1 MDLRTKDVAAVG
13 RRVAA
18 HQDAALERLVRPSTT
33 DRLEAIYRKEAAL
46 SLSARAAP
54 RSRRLGVALAAACV
68 AASVLWFVL
77 LRPGDPLTYRVAGA
91 PGAVGRWVAA
101 DASQV
106 GLDFSDGSRVDLAP
120 GTRARVTEVGPRG
133 ASVLLERGSLRVRV
147 VHRDD
152 TRWVVAG
159 GPFEVHVIG
168 TEFDI
173 TWNTEAEELTVS
185 MITGRVRI
193 LGPCVDPSGRALAA
207 PEATRVA
214 CAAPRSA
221 APRASSPAPDPEATP
236 SAQPPALLPGASAAA
251 SAPTPAPAPA
261 PAPAPPSLGAPR
273 PRAGEPLAEAPA
285 ERWRA
290 HLAAGKLG
298 EALAD
303 VELLGIDAVLGRAGG
318 AELVDLGSAARLSR
332 KPDVAARFYEAARQ
346 RFAGSD
352 AAAAAAY
359 HLGRM
364 AFDGRG
370 AWAEAERWFA
380 VYLAERP
387 RGALAPEALGRSIE
401 CARNLKLRA
410 RARELAARYL
420 AAYPNGAHAGLAA
433 TLADGAD

>member
-147 VHRDD
+147 AHRDD

-173 TWNTEAEELTVS
+173 TWNTDAEELTVS
-185 MITGRVRI
+185 MITGRVRV

-207 PEATRVA
+207 PEAARLS
-214 CAAPRSA
+214 CAAPRPA
-221 APRASSPAPDPEATP
+221 APRASSPAPAPEAVP
-236 SAQPPALLPGASAAA
+236 SAQPPALLPSASAAA
-251 SAPTPAPAPA
+251 SAPA
-261 PAPAPPSLGAPR
+261 PAPAPPSPGAPQ
-273 PRAGEPLAEAPA
+273 PRAGEPLAGAPA

-303 VELLGIDAVLGRAGG
+303 VELLGIDTVLGRAGG

-332 KPDVAARFYEAARQ
+332 KPDVAARFYEAARL

-401 CARNLKLRA
+401 CARNLQLRA

-433 TLADGAD
+433 TLAHGAD

>member
-18 HQDAALERLVRPSTT
+18 HQDAALERLVRPSTA

-46 SLSARAAP
+46 SLRARAAP

-77 LRPGDPLTYRVAGA
+77 LRPGDPLTYRVAEA

-173 TWNTEAEELTVS
+173 TWNTEAEELTVA

-207 PEATRVA
+207 PEATRLS
-214 CAAPRSA
+214 CAAPRSV

-236 SAQPPALLPGASAAA
+236 AAQPPALLPGASAAA
-251 SAPTPAPAPA
+251 SAPASAPAPA

-273 PRAGEPLAEAPA
+273 PRAGEPLAEAPV

-303 VELLGIDAVLGRAGG
+303 VELLGIDTVLGRAGG

-401 CARNLKLRA
+401 CARNLQLRA

>member
-1 MDLRTKDVAAVG
+1 MDVRTKDIAALG

-18 HQDAALERLVRPSTT
+18 HQDAALERLARPRAA
-33 DRLEAIYRKEAAL
+33 DRLQAIYRKEAAL
-46 SLSARAAP
+46 SLRERAAP
-54 RSRRLGVALAAACV
+54 SPRRLGFALAAACV
-68 AASVLWFVL
+68 AAFALVVFALS
-77 LRPGDPLTYRVAGA
+77 RPSDPLTYRVDGS

-101 DASQV
+101 DASRV

-120 GTRARVTEVGPRG
+120 GTRARVTEVGPLG
-133 ASVLLERGSLRVRV
+133 AAVLLERGSLHVRV

-168 TEFDI
+168 TEFDV
-173 TWNTEAEELTVS
+173 TWDTEAEELAVS
-185 MITGRVRI
+185 MSAGRVRV
-193 LGPCVDPSGRALAA
+193 LGSCVEPPGRAVAA
-207 PEATRVA
+207 PESIRLT
-214 CAAPRSA
+214 CAAPRAA
-221 APRASSPAPDPEATP
+221 APPPAPDPEASP
-236 SAQPPALLPGASAAA
+236 PADPPALLASASAAA
-251 SAPTPAPAPA
+251 LAPA
-261 PAPAPPSLGAPR
+261 APPSPPAR
-273 PRAGEPLAEAPA
+273 AEAPSSA
-285 ERWRA
+285 APAGGWRA
-290 HLAAGKLG
+290 HIAAGKLA

-303 VELLGIDAVLGRAGG
+303 VELLGIDVVLERAAG
-318 AELVDLGSAARLSR
+318 AELVELGSAARLAR
-332 KPDVAARFYEAARQ
+332 KLDVAARFYQTARA

-352 AAAAAAY
+352 AAAVAAY

-387 RGALAPEALGRSIE
+387 RGALAPEALGRSLE
-401 CARNLKLRA
+401 CARNLKLHA

-433 TLADGAD
+433 TLAGGAD

>member
-1 MDLRTKDVAAVG
+1 MDVRTKDIAALG

-18 HQDAALERLVRPSTT
+18 HQDAALERLARPSTT
-33 DRLEAIYRKEAAL
+33 DRLQAIYRKEAAL
-46 SLSARAAP
+46 SLRARAAP
-54 RSRRLGVALAAACV
+54 FPRRLGFALAAACV
-68 AASVLWFVL
+68 AACALVVGLS
-77 LRPGDPLTYRVAGA
+77 RPDDPLTYRVDGS

-120 GTRARVTEVGPRG
+120 GTRARVTEVGPLG
-133 ASVLLERGSLRVRV
+133 AGVLLERGSLHVRV

-152 TRWVVAG
+152 TRWVVVG

-168 TEFDI
+168 TEFDV
-173 TWNTEAEELTVS
+173 TWDTEAEELAVS
-185 MITGRVRI
+185 MSAGRVRV
-193 LGPCVDPSGRALAA
+193 LGPCVEPPGRAVAA
-207 PEATRVA
+207 PESIRLT
-214 CAAPRSA
+214 CAAPRAA
-221 APRASSPAPDPEATP
+221 APQAPPPAPDPNASSPADA
-236 SAQPPALLPGASAAA
+236 PALPSSASAAA
-251 SAPTPAPAPA
+251 PAPA
-261 PAPAPPSLGAPR
+261 APPS
-273 PRAGEPLAEAPA
+273 PRARAEAPSA
-285 ERWRA
+285 AAPSWGWRA
-290 HLAAGKLG
+290 HLAAGRLA

-303 VELLGIDAVLGRAGG
+303 VELLGIDTVLERAGG

-332 KPDVAARFYEAARQ
+332 KPDVAARFYETARA

-352 AAAAAAY
+352 AAAVAAY

-370 AWAEAERWFA
+370 ASAEAERWFA

-401 CARNLKLRA
+401 CARNLKLHA

-420 AAYPNGAHAGLAA
+420 AAYPNGAHAGLATA
-433 TLADGAD
+433 LAGGAD

>member
-1 MDLRTKDVAAVG
+1 MDVRTKDVAALG

-18 HQDAALERLVRPSTT
+18 HQDAALERLARPPAA
-33 DRLEAIYRKEAAL
+33 DRLQAIYRKEAAL
-46 SLSARAAP
+46 SLGGRAAP
-54 RSRRLGVALAAACV
+54 SRRRLGIALGAACAAALALVFALA
-68 AASVLWFVL
+68 LPG
-77 LRPGDPLTYRVAGA
+77 PGDPLTYRVEGS

-120 GTRARVTEVGPRG
+120 GTRARVTEVGPLG
-133 ASVLLERGSLRVRV
+133 AGVLLERGSLHVRV
-147 VHRDD
+147 VHRGD

-168 TEFDI
+168 TEFDV
-173 TWNTEAEELTVS
+173 TWDTEAEELAVS
-185 MITGRVRI
+185 MIAGRVRV
-193 LGPCVDPSGRALAA
+193 LGPCVEPPGRAVAA
-207 PEATRVA
+207 PESLRLT

-221 APRASSPAPDPEATP
+221 APQAPPPAVAPEPPPPAVAPEAIPPAP
-236 SAQPPALLPGASAAA
+236 PPALLPGASAAA
-251 SAPTPAPAPA
+251 
-261 PAPAPPSLGAPR
+261 PAPPPSPPARAGAP
-273 PRAGEPLAEAPA
+273 PPEAPSGS
-285 ERWRA
+285 WRA

-303 VELLGIDAVLGRAGG
+303 VERLGIDTVLGGASG
-318 AELVDLGSAARLSR
+318 AELVDLGSAARLGR
-332 KPDVAARFYEAARQ
+332 KPDLAARLYEAARR

-352 AAAAAAY
+352 AAAVAAY

-387 RGALAPEALGRSIE
+387 RGALAPEALGRSLE
-401 CARNLKLRA
+401 CARNQELHA

-433 TLADGAD
+433 ELAGGAD

>member
-1 MDLRTKDVAAVG
+1 MDVRTKDVAAVG

-33 DRLEAIYRKEAAL
+33 DRLQAIYRKEAAL
-46 SLSARAAP
+46 SLRAGAAP
-54 RSRRLGVALAAACV
+54 LSRRLGVALAAACV

-77 LRPGDPLTYRVAGA
+77 FRPGDPLTYRVAGA
-91 PGAVGRWVAA
+91 PGAIGRWVAA

-106 GLDFSDGSRVDLAP
+106 QLDFSDGSRVDLAP

-133 ASVLLERGSLRVRV
+133 ASVLLERGSLHVRV

-185 MITGRVRI
+185 MITGLVRI
-193 LGPCVDPSGRALAA
+193 LGPCVDPSGRAVAA
-207 PEATRVA
+207 PDATRLT
-214 CAAPRSA
+214 CAAPRSV
-221 APRASSPAPDPEATP
+221 APQVSSPATEPEAIP
-236 SAQPPALLPGASAAA
+236 SAQPPALLPSSSAAA
-251 SAPTPAPAPA
+251 SAPAPAPA
-261 PAPAPPSLGAPR
+261 IPSLGSPQ
-273 PRAGEPLAEAPA
+273 PRAGAPLADSPS

-290 HLAAGKLG
+290 LLAAGKLG

-303 VELLGIDAVLGRAGG
+303 VELLGIDTVLGRAGG

-332 KPDVAARFYEAARQ
+332 KPSVAARFYEAARQ

-401 CARNLKLRA
+401 CARNLQLSA

-433 TLADGAD
+433 ALAHGAD

>member
-1 MDLRTKDVAAVG
+1 MDVRTKDIAALG

-18 HQDAALERLVRPSTT
+18 HQDAALERLARPSAT
-33 DRLEAIYRKEAAL
+33 DRLQAIYRKEAAL
-46 SLSARAAP
+46 SLRARAAP
-54 RSRRLGVALAAACV
+54 SPRRLGFALAAACV
-68 AASVLWFVL
+68 AASALFFAMS
-77 LRPGDPLTYRVAGA
+77 RPSDPLTSLMYRVDGS

-101 DASQV
+101 DTSQV

-120 GTRARVTEVGPRG
+120 GTRARVTEVGPLG
-133 ASVLLERGSLRVRV
+133 AGVLLERGSLHVRV

-168 TEFDI
+168 TEFDV
-173 TWNTEAEELTVS
+173 TWDTEAEELAVS
-185 MITGRVRI
+185 MSAGRVRVQ
-193 LGPCVDPSGRALAA
+193 GPCVEPPGRAVAA
-207 PEATRVA
+207 PESVRLT
-214 CAAPRSA
+214 CT
-221 APRASSPAPDPEATP
+221 APRAAAPQAPPPAVAPTASPAAE
-236 SAQPPALLPGASAAA
+236 PPALVPSASAG
-251 SAPTPAPAPA
+251 A
-261 PAPAPPSLGAPR
+261 PAPAPPPSPPAR
-273 PRAGEPLAEAPA
+273 AEAPSA
-285 ERWRA
+285 VVAPSESWRS
-290 HLAAGKLG
+290 HLAAGELG

-303 VELLGIDAVLGRAGG
+303 VERLGIDTVLGRASG

-332 KPDVAARFYEAARQ
+332 KPSVAARFYEAARH

-352 AAAAAAY
+352 AAAVAAY

-401 CARNLKLRA
+401 CARNLKLHA

-433 TLADGAD
+433 TLAGGAD

>member
-1 MDLRTKDVAAVG
+1 MDVRTKDVAAVG

-18 HQDAALERLVRPSTT
+18 HQDAALERLVRPSTA
-33 DRLEAIYRKEAAL
+33 DRLQAIYRKEAAL
-46 SLSARAAP
+46 SLNAGAAP
-54 RSRRLGVALAAACV
+54 LSRRLGVALAAACV

-77 LRPGDPLTYRVAGA
+77 FRPGDPLTYRLAGA

-133 ASVLLERGSLRVRV
+133 ASVLLERGSLHVRV

-168 TEFDI
+168 TEFDV

-193 LGPCVDPSGRALAA
+193 LGPCVDPSGRAVAA
-207 PEATRVA
+207 PEATRLT
-214 CAAPRSA
+214 CAAPRPV
-221 APRASSPAPDPEATP
+221 APQASSPAPDPEAIP
-236 SAQPPALLPGASAAA
+236 SARPPAPLPSPSAAG
-251 SAPTPAPAPA
+251 SAPA
-261 PAPAPPSLGAPR
+261 PAPAPPSLGSPR
-273 PRAGEPLAEAPA
+273 ARAGEPLADSPA

-303 VELLGIDAVLGRAGG
+303 VELLGIDTVLGRASG

-332 KPDVAARFYEAARQ
+332 KPSVAARFYEAARQ

-401 CARNLKLRA
+401 CARNLQLRA
-410 RARELAARYL
+410 RASELAARYL

-433 TLADGAD
+433 TLVHGAD

>member
-1 MDLRTKDVAAVG
+1 MDVRTKDIAAVG

-18 HQDAALERLVRPSTT
+18 HQDAALERLVRPGAA
-33 DRLEAIYRKEAAL
+33 DRLQAIYRKEAAL
-46 SLSARAAP
+46 SLRPRAAP
-54 RSRRLGVALAAACV
+54 SRRPLGIALAAACV
-68 AASVLWFVL
+68 AAFALVFAFALA
-77 LRPGDPLTYRVAGA
+77 RPGDPLTYRVEGS

-120 GTRARVTEVGPRG
+120 GTRARVTEVGPLG
-133 ASVLLERGSLRVRV
+133 AGVLLERGSLHVRV

-168 TEFDI
+168 TEFDV
-173 TWNTEAEELTVS
+173 TWDTEAEELAVS
-185 MITGRVRI
+185 MIAGRVHV
-193 LGPCVDPSGRALAA
+193 LGPCVEPPGRAVAA
-207 PEATRVA
+207 PESIRLT
-214 CAAPRSA
+214 CAAPRAA
-221 APRASSPAPDPEATP
+221 APQAPSPAVAPEASP
-236 SAQPPALLPGASAAA
+236 PARPPALLPSEGVPSASAAA
-251 SAPTPAPAPA
+251 
-261 PAPAPPSLGAPR
+261 PAPPASPPA
-273 PRAGEPLAEAPA
+273 RAGAPLAEAPSA
-285 ERWRA
+285 PGAGSWRA
-290 HLAAGKLG
+290 HLVAGRLG

-303 VELLGIDAVLGRAGG
+303 VERLGVEVVLGGASS
-318 AELVDLGSAARLSR
+318 AELVELGSAARFSR
-332 KPDVAARFYEAARQ
+332 KPDVAVRFYQAARQ

-352 AAAAAAY
+352 AAAVAAY

-387 RGALAPEALGRSIE
+387 RGTLAPEALGRSLE
-401 CARNLKLRA
+401 CARNLNLPA

-433 TLADGAD
+433 TLAGGAD

>member
-251 SAPTPAPAPA
+251 PA

-303 VELLGIDAVLGRAGG
+303 VELLGIDTVLGRAGG

-332 KPDVAARFYEAARQ
+332 KPDVAARFYEAARR

>member
-1 MDLRTKDVAAVG
+1 MDVRTKDVAAVG

-18 HQDAALERLVRPSTT
+18 HQDAALERLARPRTA
-33 DRLEAIYRKEAAL
+33 DRLQAIYRKEAAL
-46 SLSARAAP
+46 ALRSSAAP
-54 RSRRLGVALAAACV
+54 SRRVGIALAAAC
-68 AASVLWFVL
+68 AAATALAFVL
-77 LRPGDPLTYRVAGA
+77 ALPRPGDPLTYRVQGS

-120 GTRARVTEVGPRG
+120 GTRARVTEVGPLG
-133 ASVLLERGSLRVRV
+133 AGVLLERGSLHVRV
-147 VHRDD
+147 EHRDD
-152 TRWVVAG
+152 TRWVIAG
-159 GPFEVHVIG
+159 GPFEVRVIG
-168 TEFDI
+168 TEFDV
-173 TWNTEAEELTVS
+173 TWDTEAEELAVS
-185 MITGRVRI
+185 MIAGRVRV
-193 LGPCVDPSGRALAA
+193 LGPCIEPPGRAVAA
-207 PEATRVA
+207 PESIRLT
-214 CAAPRSA
+214 CAAPRAA
-221 APRASSPAPDPEATP
+221 APQAPPPAGAPSEGPPAP
-236 SAQPPALLPGASAAA
+236 PPALLPGASAAA
-251 SAPTPAPAPA
+251 PAPVPPA
-261 PAPAPPSLGAPR
+261 SPPA
-273 PRAGEPLAEAPA
+273 RAAAPLAEAPSGG
-285 ERWRA
+285 WRA

-303 VELLGIDAVLGRAGG
+303 VELLGIDAVLGRASG

-332 KPDVAARFYEAARQ
+332 KPDVAARFYEAARR

-387 RGALAPEALGRSIE
+387 RGALAPEALGRSLE
-401 CARNLKLRA
+401 CARNLKLDA

-433 TLADGAD
+433 TLAGGAD

>member
-1 MDLRTKDVAAVG
+1 MDVRTKDVAAVG

-18 HQDAALERLVRPSTT
+18 HQDAALDNLARPRAA
-33 DRLEAIYRKEAAL
+33 DRLQAIYRKEAAL
-46 SLSARAAP
+46 SLRGRAAP
-54 RSRRLGVALAAACV
+54 SRRPLGFALAAACV
-68 AASVLWFVL
+68 AAFALVFAFALPG
-77 LRPGDPLTYRVAGA
+77 PGDPLTYRVEGS

-101 DASQV
+101 DASRV

-120 GTRARVTEVGPRG
+120 GTRARVTEVDPRG
-133 ASVLLERGSLRVRV
+133 AGVLLERGSLHVRV

-168 TEFDI
+168 TEFDV
-173 TWNTEAEELTVS
+173 TWDTEAEELAVS
-185 MITGRVRI
+185 MVAGRVRV
-193 LGPCVDPSGRALAA
+193 LGPCVEPPGRAVAA
-207 PEATRVA
+207 PESVRLT
-214 CAAPRSA
+214 CAAPRAA
-221 APRASSPAPDPEATP
+221 APQAPPPAVAPEAGP
-236 SAQPPALLPGASAAA
+236 PAEPPALLASASAA
-251 SAPTPAPAPA
+251 A
-261 PAPAPPSLGAPR
+261 PAPAPPTPARAKAP
-273 PRAGEPLAEAPA
+273 LVEAPSGGFVEA
-285 ERWRA
+285 PTGGWRA
-290 HLAAGKLG
+290 LLVAGRLG

-303 VELLGIDAVLGRAGG
+303 VELLGIDAVLGRASG

-332 KPDVAARFYEAARQ
+332 KPDLAARFYEAARQ

-387 RGALAPEALGRSIE
+387 RGALAPEALGRSLE
-401 CARNLKLRA
+401 CARNLKLHA

-433 TLADGAD
+433 TLAGGAD

>member
-1 MDLRTKDVAAVG
+1 MDVRTKDVAALG

-18 HQDAALERLVRPSTT
+18 HQDAALERLARPPAEE
-33 DRLEAIYRKEAAL
+33 RLQGIYRKEAAL
-46 SLSARAAP
+46 SLRGRAAP
-54 RSRRLGVALAAACV
+54 SRRRLGIALAAAC
-68 AASVLWFVL
+68 AAAFALVFAFALP
-77 LRPGDPLTYRVAGA
+77 RPGDPLTYRVEGS
-91 PGAVGRWVAA
+91 PGALGRWVAA

-120 GTRARVTEVGPRG
+120 GTRARVTEVGPLG
-133 ASVLLERGSLRVRV
+133 AGVLLERGSLHVRV
-147 VHRDD
+147 VHRGD

-168 TEFDI
+168 TEFDV
-173 TWNTEAEELTVS
+173 TWDTEAEELAVS
-185 MITGRVRI
+185 MIAGRVRV
-193 LGPCVDPSGRALAA
+193 LGPCVEPPGRAVAA
-207 PEATRVA
+207 PGSVRLT
-214 CAAPRSA
+214 CAAPRAA
-221 APRASSPAPDPEATP
+221 APQAPPPAIAPEASPPAP
-236 SAQPPALLPGASAAA
+236 PPALLPGASAAA
-251 SAPTPAPAPA
+251 PAPLPPPPVRAG
-261 PAPAPPSLGAPR
+261 APP
-273 PRAGEPLAEAPA
+273 AEAPSGS
-285 ERWRA
+285 WRA

-303 VELLGIDAVLGRAGG
+303 VELLGIDTVLGRASG
-318 AELVDLGSAARLSR
+318 AELVDLGSAARFSR

-387 RGALAPEALGRSIE
+387 RGALAPEALGRSLE
-401 CARNLKLRA
+401 CARNLKLHA

-433 TLADGAD
+433 TLAGGAD